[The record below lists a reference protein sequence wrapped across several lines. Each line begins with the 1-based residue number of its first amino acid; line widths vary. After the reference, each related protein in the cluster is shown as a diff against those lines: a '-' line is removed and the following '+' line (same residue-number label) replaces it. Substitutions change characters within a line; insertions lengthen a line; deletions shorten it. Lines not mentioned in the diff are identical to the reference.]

1 MGEPVAVAL
10 RRAANL
16 TASGNSDAAINLL
29 RGVLDEHPAHSE
41 VWCQLSAAYLDAGDM
56 ETSLDAAKE
65 AIRLGE
71 RSWGHRVAS
80 LALLE
85 MGRRQEAV
93 VSAREAVRRDPSDW
107 RCHVALSE
115 ALGADSPQ
123 EAFAAACRAIQFAR
137 NESRPFEV
145 LGDAAIRVHDKDT
158 ARRAYLEALKIEP
171 ANQHART
178 NLVRLGRPALDT
190 TTTPTVPEPPAPIR
204 LGRIEELGVWL
215 ALRRACVALVVGSL
229 VLILA
234 GMPEPSGVLG
244 WFGFV
249 LLLFTAFTVGAG
261 WFQYARG
268 LPLRETMRGHQ
279 TLAAAVGVVGLSM
292 VLLTGWTVAIALG
305 AHTLSPLTLVLVTS
319 VAGGVIVMLAVWR
332 RTHASRVK

>member
-16 TASGNSDAAINLL
+16 TAAGNSDAAISLL

-41 VWCQLSAAYLDAGDM
+41 AWCQLSAAYLDAGDM

-115 ALGADSPQ
+115 ALGADHPQ

-137 NESRPFEV
+137 NEARPYEV

-158 ARRAYLEALKIEP
+158 ARRAYLEALKIDP

-178 NLVRLGRPALDT
+178 NLVRLGRPQLDT
-190 TTTPTVPEPPAPIR
+190 TTTPTVPEPPAPSR

-215 ALRRACVALVVGSL
+215 ALRRASIALVIGSL
-229 VLILA
+229 VLIIA
-234 GMPEPSGVLG
+234 GMPTPSGVLG
-244 WFGFV
+244 WFGLV
-249 LLLFTAFTVGAG
+249 VVLFTAYTVVAA

-268 LPLRETMRGHQ
+268 VPLRDTLRSHQ
-279 TLAAAVGVVGLSM
+279 MLAIAAGITGLSLVLLLAWTLIIALGGRTGSPLELVLVSGVAAVGINVF
-292 VLLTGWTVAIALG
+292 AL
-305 AHTLSPLTLVLVTS
+305 
-319 VAGGVIVMLAVWR
+319 WR
-332 RTHASRVK
+332 RNHARR